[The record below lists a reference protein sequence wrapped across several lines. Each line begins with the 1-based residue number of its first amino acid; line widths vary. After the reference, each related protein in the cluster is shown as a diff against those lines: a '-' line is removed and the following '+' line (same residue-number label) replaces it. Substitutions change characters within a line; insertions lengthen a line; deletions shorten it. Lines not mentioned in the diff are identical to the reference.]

1 MKLYQKEIWGKE
13 DITFLSCLI
22 YIQKKIQNVLDES
35 TGAKE
40 NLSEKPGL
48 TYILK
53 NLSFLK
59 NS

>member
-1 MKLYQKEIWGKE
+1 MKM
-13 DITFLSCLI
+13 
-22 YIQKKIQNVLDES
+22 QNVVDQS
-35 TGAKE
+35 TGGKE
-40 NLSEKPGL
+40 NLSVKPGL

>member
-1 MKLYQKEIWGKE
+1 MKM
-13 DITFLSCLI
+13 
-22 YIQKKIQNVLDES
+22 QNVLDQS
-35 TGAKE
+35 TGGKE